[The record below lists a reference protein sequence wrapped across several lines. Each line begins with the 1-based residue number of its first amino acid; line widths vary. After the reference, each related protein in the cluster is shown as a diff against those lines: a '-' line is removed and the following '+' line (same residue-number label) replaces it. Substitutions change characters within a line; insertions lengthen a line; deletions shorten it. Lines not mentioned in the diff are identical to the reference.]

1 MLSYKVRKLLLLYRY
16 IEKKDVPLQN
26 DTRAKKCQEM
36 LDTRAKKCQEM
47 LDTRAKKCND
57 MERIL
62 YKNLLQWKVSN
73 KATDC

>member
-1 MLSYKVRKLLLLYRY
+1 MLLYKVRKLLLLYRY

-36 LDTRAKKCQEM
+36 LDTRAKKC
-47 LDTRAKKCND
+47 ND

-62 YKNLLQWKVSN
+62 YMN
-73 KATDC
+73 

>member
-1 MLSYKVRKLLLLYRY
+1 MLSYKVRKLLFLYRY

-36 LDTRAKKCQEM
+36 LN
-47 LDTRAKKCND
+47 TRAKKCND

-62 YKNLLQWKVSN
+62 YNNLLQWKVSETRKPLVLN
-73 KATDC
+73 GAR